1 MTGKISGFLREYVL
15 GFSIITTIVGLI
27 LLIMGIIW
35 VFFRDSNDNP
45 TIKLGFFTEAVKN
58 VGNFNYYVLGA
69 GFVILIMGVW
79 YLYSYIKNRKFVL
92 KEIKTNKRSELLKK
106 HGELEDT
113 VKHLPSKYKKMVD
126 EKAEELRVK

>member
-1 MTGKISGFLREYVL
+1 MAGKISGFLGEYVL
-15 GFSIITTIVGLI
+15 GLSIITTIIGLLLLFMGI
-27 LLIMGIIW
+27 VWYWFKSLGLGFYTDTITKLADWNAYLLI
-35 VFFRDSNDNP
+35 
-45 TIKLGFFTEAVKN
+45 
-58 VGNFNYYVLGA
+58 A
-69 GFVILIMGVW
+69 GFVILMVGVW
-79 YLYSYIKNRKFVL
+79 YLYSYIKHRRFVL

>member
-1 MTGKISGFLREYVL
+1 MAGKISGFLGEYVL
-15 GFSIITTIVGLI
+15 GLSIITTIIGLF
-27 LLIMGIIW
+27 LLFMGIIW
-35 VFFRDSNDNP
+35 YWFKGL
-45 TIKLGFFTEAVKN
+45 KLGFYTDTITKLADWN
-58 VGNFNYYVLGA
+58 AYLLIA
-69 GFVILIMGVW
+69 GFVILIVGVW
-79 YLYSYIKNRKFVL
+79 YLYSYIKNRRFVL

>member
-1 MTGKISGFLREYVL
+1 MAGKISGFLGEYVL
-15 GFSIITTIVGLI
+15 GLSIITTIIGI
-27 LLIMGIIW
+27 KLLFMGVIW
-35 VFFRDSNDNP
+35 YWFKSL
-45 TIKLGFFTEAVKN
+45 KLGFYTDTITKLADWN
-58 VGNFNYYVLGA
+58 AYLLIA
-69 GFVILIMGVW
+69 GFVILIVGVW
-79 YLYSYIKNRKFVL
+79 YLYSYIKHRKFVL

>member
-1 MTGKISGFLREYVL
+1 MAGKISGFLGEYVL
-15 GFSIITTIVGLI
+15 GLSIITTIIGLF
-27 LLIMGIIW
+27 LLFMGIIW
-35 VFFRDSNDNP
+35 YWFKGL
-45 TIKLGFFTEAVKN
+45 KLGFYTDTITKLAHWN
-58 VGNFNYYVLGA
+58 AYLLIA
-69 GFVILIMGVW
+69 GFVILIVGVW
-79 YLYSYIKNRKFVL
+79 YLYSYIKNRRFVL

>member
-1 MTGKISGFLREYVL
+1 MAGKISGFLREYVL
-15 GFSIITTIVGLI
+15 GFSITTTIVGLI

-45 TIKLGFFTEAVKN
+45 TIKLGFFTETVKN

-69 GFVILIMGVW
+69 GFVILIVGVW
-79 YLYSYIKNRKFVL
+79 YLYSYIKNRRFLL

-113 VKHLPSKYKKMVD
+113 VKHLPSKYKKMLD

>member
-1 MTGKISGFLREYVL
+1 M
-15 GFSIITTIVGLI
+15 LI
-27 LLIMGIIW
+27 
-35 VFFRDSNDNP
+35 
-45 TIKLGFFTEAVKN
+45 
-58 VGNFNYYVLGA
+58 A
-69 GFVILIMGVW
+69 GFVILIVGVW
-79 YLYSYIKNRKFVL
+79 YLYSYIKHRRFVL

>member
-1 MTGKISGFLREYVL
+1 MAGKISGFLGEYVL
-15 GFSIITTIVGLI
+15 GLSIITTLVGLF
-27 LLIMGIIW
+27 LLFMGIIW
-35 VFFRDSNDNP
+35 YWFKSP
-45 TIKLGFFTEAVKN
+45 KLGFYTDIITKLADWNAYLFI
-58 VGNFNYYVLGA
+58 A
-69 GFVILIMGVW
+69 GFVILIVGVW
-79 YLYSYIKNRKFVL
+79 YLYSYIKHRKFVL

>member
-1 MTGKISGFLREYVL
+1 MTGKISGFLGEYVL
-15 GFSIITTIVGLI
+15 GLSIITTIIGLLLLFMGI
-27 LLIMGIIW
+27 VWYWFKSLGLGFYTDTITKLADWNAYLLI
-35 VFFRDSNDNP
+35 
-45 TIKLGFFTEAVKN
+45 
-58 VGNFNYYVLGA
+58 A
-69 GFVILIMGVW
+69 GFVILIVGVW
-79 YLYSYIKNRKFVL
+79 YLYSYIKHRKFVL

>member
-1 MTGKISGFLREYVL
+1 LADWNAYVL
-15 GFSIITTIVGLI
+15 I
-27 LLIMGIIW
+27 
-35 VFFRDSNDNP
+35 
-45 TIKLGFFTEAVKN
+45 
-58 VGNFNYYVLGA
+58 A
-69 GFVILIMGVW
+69 GFVILIAGVW
-79 YLYSYIKNRKFVL
+79 YLYSYIKHRRFVL

>member
-1 MTGKISGFLREYVL
+1 MAGKISGFLGEYVL
-15 GFSIITTIVGLI
+15 GLSIITTIIGLF
-27 LLIMGIIW
+27 LLFMGIIW
-35 VFFRDSNDNP
+35 YWFKDL
-45 TIKLGFFTEAVKN
+45 KLGFYTATITKLADWN
-58 VGNFNYYVLGA
+58 AYLLIA
-69 GFVILIMGVW
+69 GFVILIVGVW
-79 YLYSYIKNRKFVL
+79 YLYSYIKHRRFVL

>member
-1 MTGKISGFLREYVL
+1 MAGKISGFLGEYVL
-15 GFSIITTIVGLI
+15 GLSIITTIIGI
-27 LLIMGIIW
+27 KLLLMGIIW
-35 VFFRDSNDNP
+35 YWFKGLKLSFYTD
-45 TIKLGFFTEAVKN
+45 TITKLADWN
-58 VGNFNYYVLGA
+58 AYLLIA
-69 GFVILIMGVW
+69 GFVILIVGVW
-79 YLYSYIKNRKFVL
+79 YLYSYIKNRRFVL

>member
-1 MTGKISGFLREYVL
+1 MAGKISRFLGEYVL
-15 GFSIITTIVGLI
+15 GLSIITTIIGI
-27 LLIMGIIW
+27 KLLFMGIIW
-35 VFFRDSNDNP
+35 YWFKDLKLSFYTD
-45 TIKLGFFTEAVKN
+45 TITKLADWN
-58 VGNFNYYVLGA
+58 AYLLIA
-69 GFVILIMGVW
+69 GFVILIVGVW

-106 HGELEDT
+106 HGELEDA

>member
-1 MTGKISGFLREYVL
+1 MAGRISGFLGEYVL
-15 GFSIITTIVGLI
+15 GLSIITTIIGI
-27 LLIMGIIW
+27 KLLLMGIIW
-35 VFFRDSNDNP
+35 YWFKSL
-45 TIKLGFFTEAVKN
+45 KLGFYTDTIAKLADWNAYLFI
-58 VGNFNYYVLGA
+58 A
-69 GFVILIMGVW
+69 GFVILIAGVW
-79 YLYSYIKNRKFVL
+79 YLYSYIKHRKFVL